1 MSTPV
6 RVRRLTD
13 VEGREL
19 QRIVR
24 RGSGKSDNSVVKWR
38 RALVVLASGG
48 GNDVAVIARMV
59 QTSPDRVRE
68 MIHRFNEK
76 GMASLDPAWAG
87 GRPRRITTAERELI
101 VSSATARPATLG
113 QPFTRW
119 SLRKLQRYLGAKKGP
134 RVAISTERLRQILA
148 EEGITFQATKTW
160 KESPDPMREEKLA
173 RIEELLEHHGE
184 RTFAFDEF
192 GPLAIKPEGGSAW
205 APRSRPQRLRANYHK
220 PHGTRQ
226 LFSWYSVGD
235 NRLFGRIEARK
246 GTAPTMRALQAIRK
260 LCPDGEPV
268 YVILDNLNH
277 HRGLDLR
284 RWCVDNGVELCFT
297 PTYASWANPIEAH
310 FGPLREF
317 TVANSDYRDHPALSR
332 AIRGYLRWRNAHT
345 KDPEV
350 LALERKRRA
359 EIRGQAQRRWGQP
372 KHRAA

>member
-1 MSTPV
+1 M

-38 RALVVLASGG
+38 RALVVLASAG
-48 GNDVAVIARMV
+48 GNEVAVIARMV

-68 MIHRFNEK
+68 MIHRFNEM
-76 GMASLDPAWAG
+76 GMKSLDPAWAG
-87 GRPRRITTAERELI
+87 GRPRRITTTERELI
-101 VSSATARPATLG
+101 VSSAKARPAALG

-119 SLRKLQRYLGAKKGP
+119 SVRKLGRYLADRHKLVVS
-134 RVAISTERLRQILA
+134 RERLRQILA
-148 EEGITFQATKTW
+148 EEQITFQATKTW
-160 KESPDPMREEKLA
+160 KESPDPAKEHKLA
-173 RIEELLEHHGE
+173 RIEEVLENHRE

-192 GPLAIKPEGGSAW
+192 GPLAIKPEGGHAW
-205 APRSRPQRLRANYHK
+205 AVRGRPQRLRANYHK

-226 LFSWYSVGD
+226 FFAWYSIGD
-235 NRLFGRIEARK
+235 DHLDGRIERRK
-246 GTAPTMRALQAIRK
+246 GAAPTLRALKAIRR
-260 LCPDGEPV
+260 LRPDGEMI

-277 HRGLDLR
+277 HRGRDIR
-284 RWCVDNGVELCFT
+284 QWCAENNLELCFT

-317 TVANSDYRDHPALSR
+317 VIANSDHRDHPALTR
-332 AIRGYLRWRNAHT
+332 AIRRYLTWRNANT
-345 KDPEV
+345 RDPEL

-359 EIRGQAQRRWGQP
+359 EIRGEARRRWGHP
-372 KHRAA
+372 KRTAA